1 MATLQIGTAMPDLLS
16 VNTIFFTV
24 LDYPMSFVEF
34 FGTVLYLVSVW
45 LIARKN
51 VWTWPTGILSV
62 ALYMALFYQFQLYSD
77 ALEQVYFLG
86 ASFYGW
92 WFWARARSQSDTS
105 GDFGFSSARGLA
117 AWASATLVLGI
128 ALGFVMTNIHLW
140 ATAWFPVPASFP
152 FVDALTTIMSLSA
165 MWLLARKRAE
175 SWIYWIVIDVVA
187 IWLYFT
193 KGISFVGWLYV
204 VLLGIAVYG
213 FQKWVRDNAKTG
225 KRDVVNRT

>member
-1 MATLQIGTAMPDLLS
+1 
-16 VNTIFFTV
+16 
-24 LDYPMSFVEF
+24 
-34 FGTVLYLVSVW
+34 
-45 LIARKN
+45 
-51 VWTWPTGILSV
+51 
-62 ALYMALFYQFQLYSD
+62 
-77 ALEQVYFLG
+77 
-86 ASFYGW
+86 
-92 WFWARARSQSDTS
+92 
-105 GDFGFSSARGLA
+105 
-117 AWASATLVLGI
+117 VLGV

-140 ATAWFPVPASFP
+140 ATEWFPMPASFP

-193 KGISFVGWLYV
+193 KGILFVGWLYV